1 MPEIIFCKVIHEG
14 DVRGV
19 KMEDEGE
26 YQCQVAKDVN
36 YLIFKLM
43 TMLDQEK
50 HISTYDN
57 LN

>member
-1 MPEIIFCKVIHEG
+1 MIHEG

-26 YQCQVAKDVN
+26 YQCQVAEDVN